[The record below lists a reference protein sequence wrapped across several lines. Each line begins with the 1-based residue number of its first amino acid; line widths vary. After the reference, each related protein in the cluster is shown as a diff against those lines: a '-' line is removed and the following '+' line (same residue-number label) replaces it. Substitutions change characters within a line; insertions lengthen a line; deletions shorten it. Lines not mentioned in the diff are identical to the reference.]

1 MLGRNIEGEM
11 ARIAE
16 RGSEHAAAAW
26 LRIANHAEQP
36 EQQLQAHQQAGS
48 PHSCTV
54 ATCVEHQSQQLFPKE
69 CFPLHKVLVL

>member
-1 MLGRNIEGEM
+1 MLGRSIEGEM

-16 RGSEHAAAAW
+16 RGSQHAAAAW

-48 PHSCTV
+48 LSLLHCSNRTNTSHSSCG
-54 ATCVEHQSQQLFPKE
+54 SIK
-69 CFPLHKVLVL
+69 

>member
-1 MLGRNIEGEM
+1 MTLLLQVVFLSMLGRSIEGEM

-16 RGSEHAAAAW
+16 RGSQHAAAAW

-48 PHSCTV
+48 LTLLHCSDCTK
-54 ATCVEHQSQQLFPKE
+54 HQSWYLWR
-69 CFPLHKVLVL
+69 